1 MMCMHLGSIH
11 SPARHILNFL
21 GGKILLGGALLLL
34 GMPSFGQQIL
44 GARSADEPLDA
55 TTIAFEQAE
64 YDLGSY
70 VAGDTVHAVFKF
82 KNTGESDLLIDAV
95 KASCPCA
102 RLTYPEGIIEPQE
115 TGEVQAAI
123 GTADKAGGQVK
134 DFTVL
139 YNGNPPVERV
149 TLRFVVT
156 QPGNG
161 GD

>member
-1 MMCMHLGSIH
+1 M
-11 SPARHILNFL
+11 F
-21 GGKILLGGALLLL
+21 LLGAALLMLA
-34 GMPSFGQQIL
+34 MPCFGQQIL

-55 TTIAFEQAE
+55 TTIAFEQTE
-64 YDLGSY
+64 YDLGTF

-102 RLTYPEGIIEPQE
+102 RLTYPEGIIKPQG

-123 GTADKAGGQVK
+123 DTADKAGDQVK
-134 DFTVL
+134 YFTVL

-149 TLRFVVT
+149 ALRFVVT
-156 QPGNG
+156 QPVDG